1 MRKGPHMTEPI
12 VEVKNLTKFFGDV
25 VAVNNVSLTIE
36 EKDFL
41 ILLGPSGCGKTT
53 ILRMIVGLEI
63 PSSGE
68 IYLKNRCVFSSKKG
82 VSVPARQREVGLV
95 FQSYAL
101 WPHMTVFEN
110 IAFGL
115 KVKRMK
121 SEMIREKVKDVLNYM
136 RLEEMAGRYP
146 QEMSGGQQQ
155 RVALAR
161 MLISEPGIFLM
172 DEPLSNLDAKL
183 RLEMR
188 AEIKNIHYQTGAT
201 TVYVTHDQI
210 EGQTMA
216 NKIAVINNG
225 IIEQMEHPKIIY
237 NRPANLFVA
246 DFIGSPSINKIE
258 GTAVIR
264 STAKDGTVDVTN
276 DLFSLIT
283 SYKNIKNGSE
293 VVAAIRPE
301 NISIVTKP
309 GINTIEGEIQTILPS
324 GPETI
329 LQVKCNG
336 IPFSILM
343 TKEVDLE
350 LGKKISIY
358 LPPEYILI
366 FDKGSSNLLPIG

>member
-1 MRKGPHMTEPI
+1 MSVPI
-12 VEVKNLTKFFGDV
+12 VAIENLTKVFGDV
-25 VAVNNVSLTIE
+25 VAVDNVSFTIE

-53 ILRMIVGLEI
+53 ILRMIAGLEI
-63 PSSGE
+63 PTSGE
-68 IYLKNRCVFSSKKG
+68 VYLKDRCVFSSKKG
-82 VSVPARQREVGLV
+82 IFVPARERGVGLV

-101 WPHMTVFEN
+101 WPHMNVFEN

-121 SEMIREKVKDVLNYM
+121 SGVTRDKVNSVLSYM
-136 RLEEMAGRYP
+136 RLDGMAIRYP

-161 MLISEPGIFLM
+161 MLVSEPDIFLM

-216 NKIAVINNG
+216 NKIAVIDNG
-225 IIEQMEHPKIIY
+225 IIQQIDHPKKVY
-237 NRPANLFVA
+237 HRPSNLFVA
-246 DFIGSPSINKIE
+246 DFIGSPPINKME
-258 GTAVIR
+258 GTAVMR
-264 STAKDGTVDVTN
+264 GNAKNGTVEVKN
-276 DLFSLIT
+276 ELFSLVT
-283 SYKNIKNGSE
+283 SYRNVLTESE

-301 NISIVTKP
+301 NISIVSKP
-309 GINTIEGEIQTILPS
+309 GINTIEGEVQTILPS

-329 LQVKCNG
+329 LQVRYDG
-336 IPFSILM
+336 IMFSILI
-343 TKEVDLE
+343 TREVDLE
-350 LGKKISIY
+350 VGQQIY
-358 LPPEYILI
+358 IFFPPEHILL
-366 FDKGSSNLLPIG
+366 FNKHSQSLLPLM